1 MKKNKDIELEESL
14 LKNFQVYNNNIP
26 ESNDCTEV
34 PVTDANE
41 LLTEIANYASKVRTE
56 AILGRKYITGF
67 ICKDGTEIVLTDLI
81 K

>member
-14 LKNFQVYNNNIP
+14 LKNFNNNIP
-26 ESNDCTEV
+26 ETNV
-34 PVTDANE
+34 LVTDASE

-56 AILGRKYITGF
+56 TILGRKYITGF

>member
-14 LKNFQVYNNNIP
+14 LKNFLYNNNIP
-26 ESNDCTEV
+26 ETNDCTDV
-34 PVTDANE
+34 LVTDASE

-56 AILGRKYITGF
+56 TILGRKYITGF

>member
-14 LKNFQVYNNNIP
+14 LKNFNNNIP
-26 ESNDCTEV
+26 ESNENTEV
-34 PVTDANE
+34 LATDASE
-41 LLTEIANYASKVRTE
+41 LLVEIVNYVSNVRTE
-56 AILGRKYITGF
+56 TILGRKYITGF